1 MSADL
6 QSIVEAVKAAIVAVP
21 SLGSSRVGVGEYMP
35 QIQAQT
41 PPWVRVGL
49 PSGFVT
55 DDPDTLGL
63 YRRTVEIPLL
73 VAAAGTASSPEQ
85 QAWGILTLVDTVIS
99 ALEADRGLGG
109 RVIDLHV
116 SGGSMGSVKGLPG
129 LSVAVL
135 SVRVYYDIDA
145 GL

>member
-1 MSADL
+1 MGM
-6 QSIVEAVKAAIVAVP
+6 VEAIEAAIAAIG
-21 SLGSSRVGVGEYMP
+21 SLGSARVGVGVYIPEV
-35 QIQAQT
+35 QAQT

-49 PSGFVT
+49 PTDFAT

-63 YRRTVEIPLL
+63 YRRTVDIPVL
-73 VAAAGTASSPEQ
+73 VAAAGTASTPREQ
-85 QAWGILTLVDTVIS
+85 VRAILTLVDTVIA

-109 RVIDLHV
+109 RVLDLHV
-116 SGGSMGSVKGLPG
+116 SGRSLGNVQGLPG